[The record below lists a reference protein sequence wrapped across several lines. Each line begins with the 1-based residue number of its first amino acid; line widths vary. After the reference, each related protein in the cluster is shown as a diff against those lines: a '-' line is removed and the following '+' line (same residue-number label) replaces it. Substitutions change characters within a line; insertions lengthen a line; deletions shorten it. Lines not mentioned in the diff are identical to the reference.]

1 MLSPNHPAPVA
12 TKANRKS
19 HRKNRFFNRVSLP
32 GSSLQYAAVAS
43 LLVLSTAHATV
54 VDWKSN
60 GVSTNWATGSNWV
73 GDVAPVADLT
83 TDIASFNQISYA
95 FQPTST
101 IPNATNVPPI
111 IGGEINGI
119 QSGDGTTVTAP
130 LILSTGTGNGRLNLG
145 NSGIVMYANSGTFAL
160 GNTGSQGVTILADQ
174 AWVNNSASLLTVNAL
189 SVDNGSSAN
198 PVITLSGSGTGG
210 YSFGKIEASAV
221 TAPQVPGVLSLR
233 FNRTGA
239 GTITLTS
246 GNTLLKGFQIGDGST
261 ATVPTTLTTGTG
273 NNRPV
278 VGDGGI
284 VMNANSGAFNFGST
298 GSQGVTF
305 VTNQTWQN
313 NSSSLLT
320 VSSFAVDNGS
330 SNNPVLTLSGSG
342 TGGYSLGKIEN
353 SAVTNSIV
361 PGILSLVVNSSGAG
375 VVDLTGNSTF
385 TGGTTLTAGT
395 LQLSHN
401 SALGTGTF
409 TINGGTLTSSASSRT
424 TANPQVWGGD
434 WTFGGANNWSTGV
447 STVSLDGNVE
457 VTVSGIGIPNVNS
470 VITGSGDLT
479 KAGSGALILG
489 NASSYVGQ
497 TIVNEGTLEI
507 DFGNNSVATSS
518 GEQSNKIPATS
529 PVELGG
535 GTLTVTG
542 GLSRAA
548 WTVVPDTAWTAV
560 TPVPAIAD
568 RYELTFATLPAV
580 SVGQPVTGTGITGGV
595 VQGISATTPIVTI
608 DVTPGSAAPAATGTD
623 FATSVTTAPWTA
635 AVTTGLPSGQYQ
647 LTFASSIGV
656 TPGQPVTATGLTGAY
671 VVRTDGKNIIVV
683 SSTAPAATGTDFAI
697 GAFAPDSSQT
707 LASTALVTG
716 ASTMTAAL
724 NGGNGVKLDLGAIT
738 RAVGSTVQL
747 NLPTGTLSATNG
759 ILTSSGSASAVLLE
773 NGVAYA
779 TAGANNWAAKDAT
792 GTFIEIASSNLNEAT
807 LLGVPN
813 STTVTGINTVLAA
826 DSAPITMRSNLD
838 EALTIT
844 ANGFTITTGGVL
856 VGSAVTANNG
866 LTITGGTL
874 KSAATAA
881 NQDLVVINNG
891 AGSLTIDSAIANS
904 TAGATGLTKS
914 GIGTVKLGGNNSYT
928 GSTVINKG
936 VLSLTTNTS
945 LANSSVIVIG
955 KDPTA
960 ILDLNFTGTE
970 YVAALTI
977 NGVAQPDG
985 IYSSSDPSGRITGD
999 GTLTVG
1005 GTVTPTTPTI
1015 TTAPTATAITVGQ
1028 TLAASILSGGVASVP
1043 GTFAFTTPSTAPA
1056 VGTASQPVTFTPN
1069 DTVSYTTATT
1079 TASVTVYASYANAFG
1094 TNSPTAIGANGL
1106 ANLVNYAFGAN
1117 SPGAAVTL
1125 PASALTADAL
1135 SLRAAVRT
1143 NDPTV
1148 TTVGESGTNLA
1159 LWSPTTIPG
1168 VPTQD
1173 QTGATPGETQ
1183 MQIFSAPR
1191 GTNSKLFLL
1200 LEAIQSN

>member
-1 MLSPNHPAPVA
+1 MLPLNHPAPVP
-12 TKANRKS
+12 TKTNMRS
-19 HRKNRFFNRVSLP
+19 HRKNRLFNRVSLL
-32 GSSLQYAAVAS
+32 GSTLQRAAVAS
-43 LLVLSTAHATV
+43 LLVLTTSHAAV

-83 TDIASFNQISYA
+83 TDIASFNQILYA

-101 IPNATNVPPI
+101 LPNATNVPPI
-111 IGGEINGI
+111 LGGEINGI
-119 QSGDGTTVTAP
+119 QSGDGTTVSAP
-130 LILSTGTGNGRLNLG
+130 LTISTGTGNGRLNLG
-145 NSGIVMYANSGTFAL
+145 NSGIVMYANSGALTFGAL
-160 GNTGSQGVTILADQ
+160 TKGSQGLTILADQ
-174 AWVNNSASLLTVNAL
+174 SWVNNSASLLTVNSFA
-189 SVDNGSSAN
+189 VDNASAAN
-198 PVITLSGSGTGG
+198 PVLTLSGSGTGG
-210 YSFGKIEASAV
+210 YSFGAIEASNLGTGSV
-221 TAPQVPGVLSLR
+221 TLR

-239 GTITLTS
+239 GSIALTA
-246 GNTLLKGFQIGDGST
+246 NTVLLKGFQIGDGVT
-261 ATVPTTLTTGTG
+261 ATVTHILTTGTG

-284 VMNANSGAFNFGST
+284 VMNANSGAFNFGAT
-298 GSQGVTF
+298 GAGSQGVTF

-320 VSSFAVDNGS
+320 VNSFAVDNGS

-353 SAVTNSIV
+353 SSGST
-361 PGILSLVVNSSGAG
+361 GILSLVVNRSGAG

-385 TGGTTLTAGT
+385 TGGTTLIAGT

-409 TINGGTLTSSASSRT
+409 TINGGTLTSSASART

-447 STVSLDGNVE
+447 STVSLNGNVE
-457 VTVSGIGIPNVNS
+457 VTVSGTGIPNVNS
-470 VITGSGDLT
+470 VISGTGNLT

-489 NASSYVGQ
+489 NASSYAGQ

-542 GLSRAA
+542 GLSRSA

-623 FATSVTTAPWTA
+623 FATSVTTASWTA
-635 AVTTGLPSGQYQ
+635 SVTTGLPAGQYQ
-647 LTFASSIGV
+647 LTFTSSIGV

-671 VVRTDGKNIIVV
+671 VVRTDGKSIIVV

-707 LASTALVTG
+707 VASTALVTG
-716 ASTMTAAL
+716 ASTMTASL

-759 ILTSSGSASAVLLE
+759 ILTSSGSASANLLN

-807 LLGVPN
+807 LLGAPN

-826 DSAPITMRSNLD
+826 DSAPDTMKSNLD

-844 ANGFTITTGGVL
+844 ANGVTITTGGVL

-891 AGSLTIDSAIANS
+891 AGSLTIDSTIANS

-914 GIGTVKLGGNNSYT
+914 GIGTLRLGGNNSYT

-955 KDPTA
+955 KDPAA
-960 ILDLNFTGTE
+960 ILNLDFTGTE

-985 IYSSSDPSGRITGD
+985 VYSSSDPSGRITGG

-1028 TLAASILSGGVASVP
+1028 TLASSILSGGVASVP

-1135 SLRAAVRT
+1135 SLTATVRT

-1148 TTVGESGTNLA
+1148 TTVGESGTNLV
-1159 LWSPTTIPG
+1159 LWSPTIIPG
-1168 VPTQD
+1168 LPTQD

-1183 MQIFSAPR
+1183 RQIFSAPR

>member
-1 MLSPNHPAPVA
+1 MLPLNHPAPVP
-12 TKANRKS
+12 TKANMKS

-32 GSSLQYAAVAS
+32 GNSLQYAAVAS
-43 LLVLSTAHATV
+43 LLVLSTSRAAV

-73 GDVAPVADLT
+73 GDVAPVANLT
-83 TDIASFNQISYA
+83 TDIARFNQISYA

-111 IGGEINGI
+111 APGEINGI
-119 QSGDGTTVTAP
+119 QIGDGTTATAA
-130 LILSTGTGNGRLNLG
+130 LTLSTGTGNGRLNLG
-145 NSGIVMYANSGTFAL
+145 NSGIVLYANSGAFTF
-160 GNTGSQGVTILADQ
+160 GSTGSQGVTIIADQ

-198 PVITLSGSGTGG
+198 PVITLSGSGSGG
-210 YSFGKIEASAV
+210 YSFGRIDASAV

-246 GNTLLKGFQIGDGST
+246 GNTLLKGFQIGDGIT

-273 NNRPV
+273 NSRPV

-284 VMNANSGAFNFGST
+284 VMNANSGAFNFGAT

-342 TGGYSLGKIEN
+342 TGGYSMGKIEN
-353 SAVTNSIV
+353 SSGST
-361 PGILSLVVNSSGAG
+361 GILSLVINRSGAG

-489 NASSYVGQ
+489 NASSYLGQ

-542 GLSRAA
+542 GLSRSA

-560 TPVPAIAD
+560 TPVPTIAD

-580 SVGQPVTGTGITGGV
+580 SVGQPVNGTGITGGV
-595 VQGISATTPIVTI
+595 VQGISTTTPIVTI
-608 DVTPGSAAPAATGTD
+608 DVTAGSAAPAATGTD
-623 FATSVTTAPWTA
+623 FATSVTTASWTA
-635 AVTTGLPSGQYQ
+635 ISTTGLPSGQYQ

-671 VVRTDGKNIIVV
+671 VVRTDGKNIVVV

-697 GAFAPDSSQT
+697 VAFAPDSSQT
-707 LASTALVTG
+707 VASTALVTG
-716 ASTMTAAL
+716 ASTMTASL
-724 NGGNGVKLDLGAIT
+724 NGGNGVKLDLGDIT

-747 NLPTGTLSATNG
+747 DLPTGTLSATNG
-759 ILTSSGSASAVLLE
+759 ILTSNGSASANLLN

-826 DSAPITMRSNLD
+826 DSAPVTMKSNLD
-838 EALTIT
+838 EARTIT
-844 ANGFTITTGGVL
+844 ASGVTITTGGVL
-856 VGSAVTANNG
+856 VGSAVTTNNG

-881 NQDLVVINNG
+881 NLDLVVINNG
-891 AGSLTIDSAIANS
+891 AGSLTIDSTIANS
-904 TAGATGLTKS
+904 AAGATGLTKS

-945 LANSSVIVIG
+945 LANSSGIVIG
-955 KDPTA
+955 KDPSA
-960 ILDLNFTGTE
+960 ILNLSFIGTE
-970 YVAALTI
+970 TVASLTI

>member
-1 MLSPNHPAPVA
+1 MIPPNHPAPVP
-12 TKANRKS
+12 TKANQKS
-19 HRKNRFFNRVSLP
+19 HRKNRFFNHVSLP
-32 GSSLQYAAVAS
+32 GNSLQYAAVAS
-43 LLVLSTAHATV
+43 LLVLSTAHAAV
-54 VDWKSN
+54 VDWNPPAIGGS
-60 GVSTNWATGSNWV
+60 VTWADGINWV
-73 GDVAPVADLT
+73 GGTAPVANLT
-83 TDIASFNQISYA
+83 TDIASFNQTAYLY
-95 FQPTST
+95 QPSASRDG
-101 IPNATNVPPI
+101 N
-111 IGGEINGI
+111 GQINGI
-119 QSGDGTTVTAP
+119 QSGDGATATAD
-130 LILSTGTGNGRLNLG
+130 LTLSTGTGNGRLNLG
-145 NSGIVMYANSGTFAL
+145 NSGIVLYAGSGNFTF
-160 GNTGSQGVTILADQ
+160 GSTGSQGVTILADQ
-174 AWVNNSASLLTVNAL
+174 AWVNNSASLLTVNTL

-221 TAPQVPGVLSLR
+221 TPPQVPGILSLR

-239 GTITLTS
+239 GPITLTS

-261 ATVPTTLTTGTG
+261 ATVATTLTTGTG
-273 NNRPV
+273 NGRPV

-284 VMNANSGAFNFGST
+284 VMNANSGAFIFGST
-298 GSQGVTF
+298 ASQGVTM
-305 VTNQTWQN
+305 VANQTWEN

-320 VSSFAVDNGS
+320 VSSLAVDNAS
-330 SNNPVLTLSGSG
+330 SANPVLTLSGSG

-353 SAVTNSIV
+353 SNLGA
-361 PGILSLVVNSSGAG
+361 GILSLVVNRSGAG
-375 VVDLTGNSTF
+375 VVNLTGNSTF
-385 TGGTTLTAGT
+385 TGGTTLIAGT
-395 LQLSHN
+395 LQLSHD

-409 TINGGTLTSSASSRT
+409 AINGGTLTSSASGRT

-457 VTVSGIGIPNVNS
+457 VTVSGAGIPKVNS
-470 VITGSGDLT
+470 VISGSGDLT
-479 KAGSGALILG
+479 KAGSGTLILG

-497 TIVNEGTLEI
+497 TTVNEGTLDL

-548 WTVVPDTAWTAV
+548 WTVVPDTAWIAV
-560 TPVPAIAD
+560 TPDSATAD
-568 RYELTFATLPAV
+568 RYELTFASLPAV

-595 VQGISATTPIVTI
+595 VQGISATTLKVTI

-635 AVTTGLPSGQYQ
+635 AVSTGLPSGQYQ
-647 LTFASSIGV
+647 LTFSSSIGV

-683 SSTAPAATGTDFAI
+683 SSTAPAATGTDFAV
-697 GAFAPDSSQT
+697 GAFAPNSSQT
-707 LASTALVTG
+707 LASTTLVTG

-738 RAVGSTVQL
+738 RAVGSTVQF
-747 NLPTGTLSATNG
+747 NLPTGTLSAANG
-759 ILTSSGSASAVLLE
+759 ILTSNGSASANLLD

-779 TAGANNWAAKDAT
+779 TAGSNNWAAKDAT
-792 GTFIEIASSNLNEAT
+792 GTFIETASSNVNEAT

-813 STTVTGINTVLAA
+813 STTATGINTVLAA
-826 DSAPITMRSNLD
+826 DSAPVTIRSNLD

-844 ANGFTITTGGVL
+844 ANGVTITTGGVL

-891 AGSLTIDSAIANS
+891 AGSLTIDSTIANS

-914 GIGTVKLGGNNSYT
+914 GIGTVRLGGNNSYT

-945 LANSSVIVIG
+945 LANSSGIVIG
-955 KDPTA
+955 KDATA
-960 ILDLNFTGTE
+960 ILNLNFIGTE
-970 YVAALTI
+970 TVAFLTI

-985 IYSSSDPSGRITGD
+985 VYSSSDPSGRITGD
-999 GTLTVG
+999 GTLNVG

-1028 TLAASILSGGVASVP
+1028 TLATSILSGGVASVP

-1056 VGTASQPVTFTPN
+1056 VGTASQPITFTPT
-1069 DTVSYTTATT
+1069 DAVSYTTATT

-1106 ANLVNYAFGAN
+1106 ANLVNYALGAN

-1135 SLRAAVRT
+1135 SLTATVRT

-1148 TTVGESGTNLA
+1148 STVGESGTNLA

-1168 VPTQD
+1168 VRTPD

-1183 MQIFSAPR
+1183 KQIFSAPR

>member
-1 MLSPNHPAPVA
+1 MLSLNHPAPVP
-12 TKANRKS
+12 TKANMKIP
-19 HRKNRFFNRVSLP
+19 RKNRFFKRVSLL
-32 GSSLQYAAVAS
+32 GSTLQCAAVAS
-43 LLVLSTAHATV
+43 LLVLTTSHAAV

-221 TAPQVPGVLSLR
+221 TNSIVPGVLSLR

-246 GNTLLKGFQIGDGST
+246 ANTLLKGFQIGDGIT

-284 VMNANSGAFNFGST
+284 VMNANSGAFNFGAT

-320 VSSFAVDNGS
+320 VSSLAVDNGS

-353 SAVTNSIV
+353 SSGS
-361 PGILSLVVNSSGAG
+361 PGILSLVVNRSGAG

-385 TGGTTLTAGT
+385 TGGTTLIAGT

-409 TINGGTLTSSASSRT
+409 TINGGTLTSSASART

-470 VITGSGDLT
+470 VISGTGNLT

-518 GEQSNKIPATS
+518 GQQSNKIPATS

-542 GLSRAA
+542 GLSRTA

-560 TPVPAIAD
+560 TPVSAIAD
-568 RYELTFATLPAV
+568 RYELTFAILPAV

-595 VQGISATTPIVTI
+595 VQSISATTPIVTI

-635 AVTTGLPSGQYQ
+635 SVTTGLPAGQYQ
-647 LTFASSIGV
+647 LTFTSSIGV

-671 VVRTDGKNIIVV
+671 VVRTDGKSIIVA
-683 SSTAPAATGTDFAI
+683 SSTLPATNGTDFAI
-697 GAFAPDSSQT
+697 VAFAPDSSQT

-716 ASTMTAAL
+716 ASTMTASL
-724 NGGNGVKLDLGAIT
+724 NGTNGVKLDLGAIT

-759 ILTSSGSASAVLLE
+759 ILTSSGSALAVLLE

-813 STTVTGINTVLAA
+813 STTVTGIDTVLAA
-826 DSAPITMRSNLD
+826 DSAPVTMKSNLD
-838 EALTIT
+838 EARTIT
-844 ANGFTITTGGVL
+844 ANGVTITTGGVL

-914 GIGTVKLGGNNSYT
+914 GIGTVRLGGNNSYT

-955 KDPTA
+955 KDPAA
-960 ILDLNFTGTE
+960 ILNLNFTGTE

-985 IYSSSDPSGRITGD
+985 IYSSSDPSGRITGG

-1094 TNSPTAIGANGL
+1094 TNSPTAISANGL

>member
-1 MLSPNHPAPVA
+1 MQSLNHPAPVP
-12 TKANRKS
+12 TKANMKS

-32 GSSLQYAAVAS
+32 GNSLQYAAVAS
-43 LLVLSTAHATV
+43 LLVLSTSRAAV
-54 VDWKSN
+54 VDWKSD
-60 GVSTNWATGSNWV
+60 GVSTNWAAGSNWV

-83 TDIASFNQISYA
+83 TDIASFNQTSYA

-111 IGGEINGI
+111 APGEINGI
-119 QSGDGTTVTAP
+119 QIGDGTTATAA
-130 LILSTGTGNGRLNLG
+130 LTLSTGTGNGRLNLG
-145 NSGIVMYANSGTFAL
+145 NSGIVMYANSGTFTL
-160 GNTGSQGVTILADQ
+160 GSTGSQGVTILADQ
-174 AWVNNSASLLTVNAL
+174 AWVNNSASLLAVNAL

-210 YSFGKIEASAV
+210 YSFGRIEASAV

-273 NNRPV
+273 NSRPV

-284 VMNANSGAFNFGST
+284 VMNANSGAFNFGSAA
-298 GSQGVTF
+298 SQGVTF
-305 VTNQTWQN
+305 VTNQTWEN

-320 VSSFAVDNGS
+320 VNSLAVDNAS
-330 SNNPVLTLSGSG
+330 SANPVITLSGSG
-342 TGGYSLGKIEN
+342 TGGYSLGRIEN
-353 SAVTNSIV
+353 SSGGAGIV
-361 PGILSLVVNSSGAG
+361 SLVVNRSGAG
-375 VVDLTGNSTF
+375 VIDLTGNSTF
-385 TGGTTLTAGT
+385 TGSTTLIAGT

-409 TINGGTLTSSASSRT
+409 TINGGTLTSSASART

-434 WTFGGANNWSTGV
+434 WTFGGENNWSTGV
-447 STVSLDGNVE
+447 STVSLDGNVQ
-457 VTVSGIGIPNVNS
+457 VTVSGIGIPKVNS
-470 VITGSGDLT
+470 AISGTGNLT
-479 KAGSGALILG
+479 KAGSGTLILG
-489 NASSYVGQ
+489 NASSYVGK

-548 WTVVPDTAWTAV
+548 WSVVPDTAWIAV
-560 TPVPAIAD
+560 TPVSAIAD

-595 VQGISATTPIVTI
+595 VQGISTTTPIVTI

-623 FATSVTTAPWTA
+623 FASSITTAPWTA

-716 ASTMTAAL
+716 SCTMTAAL

-747 NLPTGTLSATNG
+747 NLPTGTLSAANG
-759 ILTSSGSASAVLLE
+759 ILTSNGSASAVLLE

-826 DSAPITMRSNLD
+826 DSAPVTMRSNLD

-856 VGSAVTANNG
+856 VGSAVTTNNG

-881 NQDLVVINNG
+881 NLDLVVINNG
-891 AGSLTIDSAIANS
+891 AGSLTINSTIANS
-904 TAGATGLTKS
+904 AAGATGLTKS
-914 GIGTVKLGGNNSYT
+914 GIGTVRLGGNNSYT

-945 LANSSVIVIG
+945 LANSSGIVIG
-955 KDPTA
+955 KDASA
-960 ILDLNFTGTE
+960 ILNLSFIGTE
-970 YVAALTI
+970 TVASLTI

-1028 TLAASILSGGVASVP
+1028 TLASSILSGGVASVP

-1168 VPTQD
+1168 VPAQD

>member
-1 MLSPNHPAPVA
+1 MLPLNHPAPVP
-12 TKANRKS
+12 TKANMKS

-32 GSSLQYAAVAS
+32 GNSLQYAAVAS

-73 GDVAPVADLT
+73 GDVAPVANLT
-83 TDIASFNQISYA
+83 TDIARFNQISYA

-111 IGGEINGI
+111 APGEINGI
-119 QSGDGTTVTAP
+119 QIGDGTTATAA
-130 LILSTGTGNGRLNLG
+130 LTLSTGTGNGRLNLG
-145 NSGIVMYANSGTFAL
+145 NSGIVLSANSGAFTF
-160 GNTGSQGVTILADQ
+160 GSTGSQGVTIIADQ

-210 YSFGKIEASAV
+210 YSFGRIDASAV

-246 GNTLLKGFQIGDGST
+246 GNTLLKGFQIGDGIT

-273 NNRPV
+273 NSRPV

-284 VMNANSGAFNFGST
+284 VMNANSGAFNFGSAA
-298 GSQGVTF
+298 SQGVTF

-353 SAVTNSIV
+353 SSGGA
-361 PGILSLVVNSSGAG
+361 GILSLVVNSSGAG
-375 VVDLTGNSTF
+375 AIDLTGNSTF
-385 TGGTTLTAGT
+385 TGGTTLIAGT

-409 TINGGTLTSSASSRT
+409 TINGGTLTSSASGRT

-434 WTFGGANNWSTGV
+434 WTFAGANNWSTGV

-457 VTVSGIGIPNVNS
+457 VTVSGIGIPKVNS

-479 KAGSGALILG
+479 KAGSGTLILG
-489 NASSYVGQ
+489 NASSYLGQ

-518 GEQSNKIPATS
+518 GDQSNKIPATS

-548 WTVVPDTAWTAV
+548 WTVVPDTAWIAV
-560 TPVPAIAD
+560 TPVSAIAD

-595 VQGISATTPIVTI
+595 VQGISTTTPIVTI

-716 ASTMTAAL
+716 SSTMTAAL

-747 NLPTGTLSATNG
+747 NLPTGTLSAANG
-759 ILTSSGSASAVLLE
+759 ILTSNGSASAVLLE

-826 DSAPITMRSNLD
+826 DSAPVTMRSNLD

-844 ANGFTITTGGVL
+844 ANGFTITTGGLL
-856 VGSAVTANNG
+856 VGSAVTTNNG

-881 NQDLVVINNG
+881 NLDLMVINNG
-891 AGSLTIDSAIANS
+891 AGSLTINSTIANS

-914 GIGTVKLGGNNSYT
+914 GIGTVRLGGNNSYT

-936 VLSLTTNTS
+936 VLSLNTNTS
-945 LANSSVIVIG
+945 LANSSGIVIG
-955 KDPTA
+955 KDPSA
-960 ILDLNFTGTE
+960 ILNLNFVGTE
-970 YVAALTI
+970 TVASLTI

-985 IYSSSDPSGRITGD
+985 VYSSSDPSGRLTGD

>member
-1 MLSPNHPAPVA
+1 MKN
-12 TKANRKS
+12 
-19 HRKNRFFNRVSLP
+19 HRKNRFFNRVSLL
-32 GSSLQYAAVAS
+32 GNSLQYAAVAS

-54 VDWKSN
+54 VDWKSD

-83 TDIASFNQISYA
+83 TDIASFNQTSYA

-221 TAPQVPGVLSLR
+221 TPPQVPGVLSLR

-385 TGGTTLTAGT
+385 TGGTTLIAGT

-409 TINGGTLTSSASSRT
+409 TINGGTIASSASART

-447 STVSLDGNVE
+447 STVSLNGNVE
-457 VTVSGIGIPNVNS
+457 VTVSGTGIPNVNS
-470 VITGSGDLT
+470 VISGTGDLT

-518 GEQSNKIPATS
+518 GQQSNKIPATS

-542 GLSRAA
+542 GLSRTA

-724 NGGNGVKLDLGAIT
+724 NGGNGVKLDLGVIT

-747 NLPTGTLSATNG
+747 NLPTGTLSAANG

-856 VGSAVTANNG
+856 VGSAVTASNG

-955 KDPTA
+955 KDATA
-960 ILDLNFTGTE
+960 ILNLNFVGTE
-970 YVAALTI
+970 TVASLTI

-985 IYSSSDPSGRITGD
+985 VYSSSDPSGRITGD

-1168 VPTQD
+1168 VAAQD

>member
-1 MLSPNHPAPVA
+1 MLPPNHPAPVP
-12 TKANRKS
+12 TKTSMTS
-19 HRKNRFFNRVSLP
+19 HRKNRFFNRASLP
-32 GSSLQYAAVAS
+32 GNSLQCAAVAS
-43 LLVLSTAHATV
+43 LLVLSTAHASV

-221 TAPQVPGVLSLR
+221 TNSIVPGVLSLR

-284 VMNANSGAFNFGST
+284 VMNANSGAFNFGAT

-320 VSSFAVDNGS
+320 VSSLAVDNGS

-342 TGGYSLGKIEN
+342 TGGYSMGKIEN
-353 SAVTNSIV
+353 SSGST
-361 PGILSLVVNSSGAG
+361 GILSLVINRSGAG

-409 TINGGTLTSSASSRT
+409 TINGGTIASSASART

-447 STVSLDGNVE
+447 STVSLNGNVE
-457 VTVSGIGIPNVNS
+457 VTVSGTGIPNVNS
-470 VITGSGDLT
+470 VISGTGDLT

-518 GEQSNKIPATS
+518 GQQSNKIPATS

-542 GLSRAA
+542 GLSRTA

-716 ASTMTAAL
+716 DSTMTAAL
-724 NGGNGVKLDLGAIT
+724 NGGNGVMLDLGAIT

-747 NLPTGTLSATNG
+747 NLPTGTPSAANG
-759 ILTSSGSASAVLLE
+759 ILTSNGSASAVLLQ

-856 VGSAVTANNG
+856 VGSAVTASNG

-955 KDPTA
+955 KDPDA
-960 ILDLNFTGTE
+960 VLNLNFTGTE

-1028 TLAASILSGGVASVP
+1028 TLTASILSGGVASVP

-1094 TNSPTAIGANGL
+1094 TNSPTAISANGL

-1159 LWSPTTIPG
+1159 QWSPTTIPG
-1168 VPTQD
+1168 VAAQD

>member
-1 MLSPNHPAPVA
+1 MLPPNHPAPVP
-12 TKANRKS
+12 TKTIMTS

-32 GSSLQYAAVAS
+32 GNSLQYAAVAS
-43 LLVLSTAHATV
+43 LLVLSTSQAAV
-54 VDWKSN
+54 VDWKSD

-83 TDIASFNQISYA
+83 TDIASFNQTSYA

-111 IGGEINGI
+111 TPGEINGI
-119 QSGDGTTVTAP
+119 QSGDGTAATAD

-145 NSGIVMYANSGTFAL
+145 NSGIVLYANSGKFTL

-305 VTNQTWQN
+305 ATNQTWQN

-375 VVDLTGNSTF
+375 VIDLTGNSTF
-385 TGGTTLTAGT
+385 TGSTTLIAGT

-409 TINGGTLTSSASSRT
+409 TINGGTVTSSASART

-457 VTVSGIGIPNVNS
+457 VTVSGTGIPNVNS
-470 VITGSGDLT
+470 VISGTGDLT

-548 WTVVPDTAWTAV
+548 WTVVPDTAWIAV
-560 TPVPAIAD
+560 TPVSAIAD

-595 VQGISATTPIVTI
+595 VQGISTTTPIVTI

-716 ASTMTAAL
+716 ASTMTASL

-826 DSAPITMRSNLD
+826 DSAPITMKSNLD

-844 ANGFTITTGGVL
+844 ANGFAITTGGVL
-856 VGSAVTANNG
+856 VGSAVTASNG

-891 AGSLTIDSAIANS
+891 AGSLTINSTIANS

-945 LANSSVIVIG
+945 LANSSGIVIG
-955 KDPTA
+955 KDPSA
-960 ILDLNFTGTE
+960 ILNLSFIGTE
-970 YVAALTI
+970 TVASLTI

-985 IYSSSDPSGRITGD
+985 VYSSSDPSGRITGD

-1094 TNSPTAIGANGL
+1094 TNSPTAISANGL

-1168 VPTQD
+1168 VAAQD

>member
-1 MLSPNHPAPVA
+1 MPSLNHPAPVP
-12 TKANRKS
+12 TKANMKS
-19 HRKNRFFNRVSLP
+19 HQKNRFFKRVSLL
-32 GSSLQYAAVAS
+32 GSTLQCAAVAS
-43 LLVLSTAHATV
+43 LLVLTTAHATV
-54 VDWKSN
+54 VDWKSD

-83 TDIASFNQISYA
+83 TDIASFSQTSYLY
-95 FQPTST
+95 QPS
-101 IPNATNVPPI
+101 ASLDG
-111 IGGEINGI
+111 IGQINGI
-119 QSGDGTTVTAP
+119 QSGDGATATAP
-130 LILSTGTGNGRLNLG
+130 LVLSTGTGNGRLNLG
-145 NSGIVMYANSGTFAL
+145 NSGIVMYANSGTFTL
-160 GNTGSQGVTILADQ
+160 GSTGSQGVTILADQ

-246 GNTLLKGFQIGDGST
+246 ANTLLKGFQIGDGIT
-261 ATVPTTLTTGTG
+261 ATVPTTLTTGGG
-273 NNRPV
+273 NSRPV

-284 VMNANSGAFNFGST
+284 VMNANSGAFNFGSAA
-298 GSQGVTF
+298 SQGVTF
-305 VTNQTWQN
+305 VTNQTWEN

-320 VSSFAVDNGS
+320 VNSLAVDNGS
-330 SNNPVLTLSGSG
+330 SANPVLTLSGSG
-342 TGGYSLGKIEN
+342 TGGYLLGRIEN

-548 WTVVPDTAWTAV
+548 WTVVPDTAWIAV
-560 TPVPAIAD
+560 TPVSAIAD

-595 VQGISATTPIVTI
+595 VQGISDTTLKVTI

-623 FATSVTTAPWTA
+623 FATSVTTASWTA

-647 LTFASSIGV
+647 LTFTSSIGV

-707 LASTALVTG
+707 VASTALVTG
-716 ASTMTAAL
+716 DSTMTAAL
-724 NGGNGVKLDLGAIT
+724 NGGNGVMLDLGAIT

-747 NLPTGTLSATNG
+747 NLPTGTPSAANG
-759 ILTSSGSASAVLLE
+759 ILTSNGSASAVLLQ

-792 GTFIEIASSNLNEAT
+792 GTFIESASSNVNEAT

-813 STTVTGINTVLAA
+813 STTVTGIDTALAA
-826 DSAPITMRSNLD
+826 DSAPVTMRSNLD
-838 EALTIT
+838 EARTIT
-844 ANGFTITTGGVL
+844 ASGVTITTGGVL

-891 AGSLTIDSAIANS
+891 AGSLTINSTIANS

-914 GIGTVKLGGNNSYT
+914 GIGTVRLGGNNSYT

-936 VLSLTTNTS
+936 VLSLNTNTS
-945 LANSSVIVIG
+945 LANSSGIVIG
-955 KDPTA
+955 KDATA
-960 ILDLNFTGTE
+960 ILNLNFVGTE
-970 YVAALTI
+970 TVASLTI

-985 IYSSSDPSGRITGD
+985 VYSSSDPSGRITGS

-1028 TLAASILSGGVASVP
+1028 TLATSILSGGVASVP

-1135 SLRAAVRT
+1135 SLTATVRT

-1148 TTVGESGTNLA
+1148 STVGESGTNLA
-1159 LWSPTTIPG
+1159 LWRPTIIPG
-1168 VPTQD
+1168 VRTTD
-1173 QTGATPGETQ
+1173 QTGATPGQTQ
-1183 MQIFSAPR
+1183 KQIFSAPR

>member
-1 MLSPNHPAPVA
+1 M
-12 TKANRKS
+12 
-19 HRKNRFFNRVSLP
+19 
-32 GSSLQYAAVAS
+32 
-43 LLVLSTAHATV
+43 
-54 VDWKSN
+54 
-60 GVSTNWATGSNWV
+60 
-73 GDVAPVADLT
+73 
-83 TDIASFNQISYA
+83 
-95 FQPTST
+95 
-101 IPNATNVPPI
+101 
-111 IGGEINGI
+111 
-119 QSGDGTTVTAP
+119 
-130 LILSTGTGNGRLNLG
+130 
-145 NSGIVMYANSGTFAL
+145 
-160 GNTGSQGVTILADQ
+160 
-174 AWVNNSASLLTVNAL
+174 
-189 SVDNGSSAN
+189 
-198 PVITLSGSGTGG
+198 
-210 YSFGKIEASAV
+210 
-221 TAPQVPGVLSLR
+221 
-233 FNRTGA
+233 
-239 GTITLTS
+239 TS

-284 VMNANSGAFNFGST
+284 VMNANSGAFNFGAT

-320 VSSFAVDNGS
+320 VSSLAVDNGS

-342 TGGYSLGKIEN
+342 TGGYSMGKIEN
-353 SAVTNSIV
+353 SSGST
-361 PGILSLVVNSSGAG
+361 GILSLVINRSGAG

-409 TINGGTLTSSASSRT
+409 TINGGTIASSASART

-447 STVSLDGNVE
+447 STVSLNGNVE
-457 VTVSGIGIPNVNS
+457 VTVSGTGIPNVNS
-470 VITGSGDLT
+470 VISGTGDLT

-518 GEQSNKIPATS
+518 GQQSNKIPATS

-542 GLSRAA
+542 GLSRTA

-716 ASTMTAAL
+716 DSTMTAAL
-724 NGGNGVKLDLGAIT
+724 NGGNGVMLDLGAIT

-747 NLPTGTLSATNG
+747 NLPTGTPSAANG
-759 ILTSSGSASAVLLE
+759 ILTSNGSASAVLLQ

-826 DSAPITMRSNLD
+826 DSAPITMRSTLD

-856 VGSAVTANNG
+856 VGSAVTASNG

-955 KDPTA
+955 KDPDA
-960 ILDLNFTGTE
+960 VLNLNFTGTE

-1028 TLAASILSGGVASVP
+1028 TLTASILSGGVASVP

-1094 TNSPTAIGANGL
+1094 TNSPTAISANGL

-1159 LWSPTTIPG
+1159 QWSPTTIPG
-1168 VPTQD
+1168 VAAQD

>member
-1 MLSPNHPAPVA
+1 M
-12 TKANRKS
+12 TS
-19 HRKNRFFNRVSLP
+19 HRKNRFFNRASLP
-32 GSSLQYAAVAS
+32 GNSLQCAAVAS
-43 LLVLSTAHATV
+43 LLVLSTAHASV

-83 TDIASFNQISYA
+83 TDIASFNQTSYA
-95 FQPTST
+95 YQPTST
-101 IPNATNVPPI
+101 IPNSTNVPPI
-111 IGGEINGI
+111 TPGEINGI
-119 QSGDGTTVTAP
+119 QSGDGATATADV
-130 LILSTGTGNGRLNLG
+130 ILSTGTGNGRLNLG
-145 NSGIVMYANSGTFAL
+145 NSGIVMYANSGKFTL

-174 AWVNNSASLLTVNAL
+174 AWINNSASLLTVNAL

-221 TAPQVPGVLSLR
+221 TNSIVPGVLSLR

-284 VMNANSGAFNFGST
+284 VMNANSGAFNFGAT

-320 VSSFAVDNGS
+320 VSSLAVDNGS

-342 TGGYSLGKIEN
+342 TGGYSMGKIEN
-353 SAVTNSIV
+353 SSGST
-361 PGILSLVVNSSGAG
+361 GILSLVINRSGAG

-409 TINGGTLTSSASSRT
+409 TINGGTIASSASART

-447 STVSLDGNVE
+447 STVSLNGNVE
-457 VTVSGIGIPNVNS
+457 VTVSGTGIPNVNS
-470 VITGSGDLT
+470 VISGTGDLT

-518 GEQSNKIPATS
+518 GQQSNKIPATS

-716 ASTMTAAL
+716 DSTMTAAL
-724 NGGNGVKLDLGAIT
+724 NGGNGVMLDLGAIT

-747 NLPTGTLSATNG
+747 NLPTGTPSAANG
-759 ILTSSGSASAVLLE
+759 ILTSNGSASAVLLE

-856 VGSAVTANNG
+856 VGSAVTASNG

-955 KDPTA
+955 KDPDA
-960 ILDLNFTGTE
+960 VLNLNFTGTE

-1028 TLAASILSGGVASVP
+1028 TLTASILSGGVASVP

-1094 TNSPTAIGANGL
+1094 TNSPTAISANGL

-1159 LWSPTTIPG
+1159 QWSPTTIPG
-1168 VPTQD
+1168 VAAQD

>member
-1 MLSPNHPAPVA
+1 M
-12 TKANRKS
+12 KS

-43 LLVLSTAHATV
+43 LLVLSTSHAAV
-54 VDWKSN
+54 VDWKLD

-111 IGGEINGI
+111 TPGEINGI
-119 QSGDGTTVTAP
+119 QIGDGTTVTFP

-239 GTITLTS
+239 GPITLTT
-246 GNTLLKGFQIGDGST
+246 GNTLLKGVQIGDGST

-278 VGDGGI
+278 VSDGGI
-284 VMNANSGAFNFGST
+284 VMNANSGAFNFGAT

-320 VSSFAVDNGS
+320 VSSLAVDNGS

-353 SAVTNSIV
+353 SSGS
-361 PGILSLVVNSSGAG
+361 PGILSLVINRSGAG

-385 TGGTTLTAGT
+385 TGGTTLIAGT

-409 TINGGTLTSSASSRT
+409 TINGGTLTSSASART

-457 VTVSGIGIPNVNS
+457 VTVSGAGIPKVNS
-470 VITGSGDLT
+470 VISGSGDLT
-479 KAGSGALILG
+479 KAGSGTLILG

-497 TIVNEGTLEI
+497 TTVNEGTLDL

-548 WTVVPDTAWTAV
+548 WTVVPDTAWIAV
-560 TPVPAIAD
+560 TPDSATAD

-608 DVTPGSAAPAATGTD
+608 DVTAGSAAPAATGTD

-716 ASTMTAAL
+716 ASTMTASL

-738 RAVGSTVQL
+738 RTVGSTVQL
-747 NLPTGTLSATNG
+747 NLPTGTLSAANG
-759 ILTSSGSASAVLLE
+759 ILTSSGSASANLLE

-826 DSAPITMRSNLD
+826 DSAPVTMKSNLD

-844 ANGFTITTGGVL
+844 ASGVTITTGGVL

-891 AGSLTIDSAIANS
+891 AGSLTINSTIANS

-955 KDPTA
+955 KDATA
-960 ILDLNFTGTE
+960 ILDLNFVGTE
-970 YVAALTI
+970 TVASLTI

-985 IYSSSDPSGRITGD
+985 VYSSSDPSGRITGG

-1094 TNSPTAIGANGL
+1094 TNSPTAISANGL

>member
-1 MLSPNHPAPVA
+1 MKSP
-12 TKANRKS
+12 
-19 HRKNRFFNRVSLP
+19 RKNRFFKRVSLL
-32 GSSLQYAAVAS
+32 GSTLQCAAVAS
-43 LLVLSTAHATV
+43 LLVLTTAHAAV

-60 GVSTNWATGSNWV
+60 GVSTTWATGSNWV
-73 GDVAPVADLT
+73 GDVAPAKNLT
-83 TDIASFNQISYA
+83 TDIASFNQTSYA
-95 FQPTST
+95 FQPQ
-101 IPNATNVPPI
+101 ATVADTNSVPPVTS
-111 IGGEINGI
+111 GEINGI
-119 QSGDGTTVTAP
+119 QSGDGATATAP
-130 LILSTGTGNGRLNLG
+130 LTISTGTGNGRLNLG
-145 NSGIVMYANSGTFAL
+145 NSGIVMYANSGTFTL
-160 GNTGSQGVTILADQ
+160 GSTGSQGVTILADQ

-246 GNTLLKGFQIGDGST
+246 ANTLLKGFQIGDGST

-273 NNRPV
+273 NSRPV

-284 VMNANSGAFNFGST
+284 VMNANSGAFIFGST
-298 GSQGVTF
+298 ASQGVTI
-305 VTNQTWQN
+305 VTNQTWEN

-320 VSSFAVDNGS
+320 VNSLAVDNGS
-330 SNNPVLTLSGSG
+330 SANPVLTLSGSG
-342 TGGYSLGKIEN
+342 AGGYSLGKIEN

-361 PGILSLVVNSSGAG
+361 PGILSLVVNRSGAG
-375 VVDLTGNSTF
+375 VIDLTGNSTF
-385 TGGTTLTAGT
+385 TGGTTLIAGT

-409 TINGGTLTSSASSRT
+409 TINGGTLTSSASART
-424 TANPQVWGGD
+424 SANPQVWGGD

-457 VTVSGIGIPNVNS
+457 VTVSGTGIPKVNS
-470 VITGSGDLT
+470 VISGTGNLT
-479 KAGSGALILG
+479 KAGSGTLILG

-529 PVELGG
+529 PVEVGG

-542 GLSRAA
+542 GLSRSA
-548 WTVVPDTAWTAV
+548 WAVVPDTAWTAV
-560 TPVPAIAD
+560 TPVPTIAD

-608 DVTPGSAAPAATGTD
+608 DVTAGSAAPAATGTD
-623 FATSVTTAPWTA
+623 FATSVTTASWTA
-635 AVTTGLPSGQYQ
+635 ISTTGLPSGQYQ

-671 VVRTDGKNIIVV
+671 VVRTDGKNIVVV

-697 GAFAPDSSQT
+697 VAFAPDSSQT
-707 LASTALVTG
+707 VASTALVTG
-716 ASTMTAAL
+716 ASTMTASL

-747 NLPTGTLSATNG
+747 DLPTGTLSATNG

-792 GTFIEIASSNLNEAT
+792 GTFIEIASSNLNDAT

-813 STTVTGINTVLAA
+813 STTVTGIDTVLAA
-826 DSAPITMRSNLD
+826 DSAPVTMKSNLD
-838 EALTIT
+838 EARTIT
-844 ANGFTITTGGVL
+844 ANGVAITTGGVL

-914 GIGTVKLGGNNSYT
+914 GIGTVRLGGNNSYT

-945 LANSSVIVIG
+945 LANSSIIVIG

-985 IYSSSDPSGRITGD
+985 IYSSSDPSGRITGG

-1094 TNSPTAIGANGL
+1094 TNSPTAISANGL

-1183 MQIFSAPR
+1183 RQIFSAPR

>member
-1 MLSPNHPAPVA
+1 M
-12 TKANRKS
+12 KS

-32 GSSLQYAAVAS
+32 GNSLQYAAVAS
-43 LLVLSTAHATV
+43 LLVLSTSRAAV
-54 VDWKSN
+54 VDWKSD

-73 GDVAPVADLT
+73 GDVAPVANLT
-83 TDIASFNQISYA
+83 TDIARFNQASYLH
-95 FQPTST
+95 QPS
-101 IPNATNVPPI
+101 ASRD
-111 IGGEINGI
+111 GQINGI

-130 LILSTGTGNGRLNLG
+130 LILSTGTGN
-145 NSGIVMYANSGTFAL
+145 S
-160 GNTGSQGVTILADQ
+160 
-174 AWVNNSASLLTVNAL
+174 
-189 SVDNGSSAN
+189 
-198 PVITLSGSGTGG
+198 
-210 YSFGKIEASAV
+210 
-221 TAPQVPGVLSLR
+221 
-233 FNRTGA
+233 
-239 GTITLTS
+239 
-246 GNTLLKGFQIGDGST
+246 
-261 ATVPTTLTTGTG
+261 
-273 NNRPV
+273 RPV

-284 VMNANSGAFNFGST
+284 VMNANSGAFNFGT
-298 GSQGVTF
+298 AGAQGVTL
-305 VTNQTWQN
+305 VTNQTWEN

-320 VSSFAVDNGS
+320 VSSLAVDNAS
-330 SNNPVLTLSGSG
+330 SANPVLTLSGSG
-342 TGGYSLGKIEN
+342 AGGYSLGKIDN
-353 SAVTNSIV
+353 SNLGA
-361 PGILSLVVNSSGAG
+361 GILSLVVNRSGAG

-385 TGGTTLTAGT
+385 TGGTTLIAGT
-395 LQLSHN
+395 LQLSHD

-409 TINGGTLTSSASSRT
+409 TINGGTLTSSASGRT

-434 WTFGGANNWSTGV
+434 WTFGGANNWTAGV
-447 STVSLDGNVE
+447 STVNLTGNRT
-457 VTVSGIGIPNVNS
+457 VTVSGAGIPKVNS
-470 VITGSGDLT
+470 VISGTGDLT
-479 KAGSGALILG
+479 KAGSGTLILG

-535 GTLTVTG
+535 GALTVTG

-548 WTVVPDTAWTAV
+548 WTVVPDTAWIAV
-560 TPVPAIAD
+560 TSVSAN

-595 VQGISATTPIVTI
+595 VQGISATTLKVTI

-635 AVTTGLPSGQYQ
+635 SVTTGLPSGQYQ

-671 VVRTDGKNIIVV
+671 VVRTDGKSIIVA
-683 SSTAPAATGTDFAI
+683 SSTLPATNGTDFAI

-707 LASTALVTG
+707 VASTALVTG
-716 ASTMTAAL
+716 ASTMTASL

-807 LLGVPN
+807 LLGSPN
-813 STTVTGINTVLAA
+813 STTVTGINTVLAD
-826 DSAPITMRSNLD
+826 DSAPVTMRSNLD
-838 EALTIT
+838 EARTIT
-844 ANGFTITTGGVL
+844 ATGFTITTGGVL

-874 KSAATAA
+874 RSAATAA

-891 AGSLTIDSAIANS
+891 AGSLTIDSTIANS

-914 GIGTVKLGGNNSYT
+914 GIGTVRLGGNNSYT

-936 VLSLTTNTS
+936 VLSLNTNTS
-945 LANSSVIVIG
+945 LANSSGIVIG
-955 KDPTA
+955 KDATA
-960 ILDLNFTGTE
+960 ILNLNFVGTE
-970 YVAALTI
+970 TVASLTI

-985 IYSSSDPSGRITGD
+985 VYSSSDPSGRITGG

-1028 TLAASILSGGVASVP
+1028 TLASSILSGGVASVP
-1043 GTFAFTTPSTAPA
+1043 GTFAFTTPTTAPA

-1094 TNSPTAIGANGL
+1094 TNSPTAISANGL

-1117 SPGAAVTL
+1117 SPGAAVIL
-1125 PASALTADAL
+1125 PEPALTADAL

-1168 VPTQD
+1168 VPAQD

>member
-1 MLSPNHPAPVA
+1 MLPPNHPAPVP
-12 TKANRKS
+12 TKTIMTS

-32 GSSLQYAAVAS
+32 GNSLQYAAVAS
-43 LLVLSTAHATV
+43 LLVLSTSHAAV

-145 NSGIVMYANSGTFAL
+145 NSGIVLYANSGAFTF
-160 GNTGSQGVTILADQ
+160 GSTGSQGVTIIADQ

-342 TGGYSLGKIEN
+342 TGGYSMGKIEN
-353 SAVTNSIV
+353 SSGST
-361 PGILSLVVNSSGAG
+361 GILSLVINRSGAG

-409 TINGGTLTSSASSRT
+409 TINGGTLTSSASART

-470 VITGSGDLT
+470 VISGSGDLT

-560 TPVPAIAD
+560 TPVSAIAD

-813 STTVTGINTVLAA
+813 STTVTGIDTVLAA
-826 DSAPITMRSNLD
+826 DSAPVTMKSNLD

-856 VGSAVTANNG
+856 VGSAVTASNG

-891 AGSLTIDSAIANS
+891 AGSLTINSTIANS

-985 IYSSSDPSGRITGD
+985 IYSSSDPSGRITGG

-1094 TNSPTAIGANGL
+1094 TNSPTAISANGL

>member
-1 MLSPNHPAPVA
+1 M
-12 TKANRKS
+12 KS
-19 HRKNRFFNRVSLP
+19 HRKNRLLNRVSLL
-32 GSSLQYAAVAS
+32 GSTLQRAAVAS
-43 LLVLSTAHATV
+43 LLVLTTSHAAV

-83 TDIASFNQISYA
+83 TDIASFNQILYA

-111 IGGEINGI
+111 LGGEINGI

-246 GNTLLKGFQIGDGST
+246 ANTLLKGVQIGDGST

-273 NNRPV
+273 NSRPV

-284 VMNANSGAFNFGST
+284 VMNANSGAFNFGAT

-320 VSSFAVDNGS
+320 VSSLAVDNGS

-342 TGGYSLGKIEN
+342 AGGYSLGKIEN
-353 SAVTNSIV
+353 SSGGA
-361 PGILSLVVNSSGAG
+361 GILSLVVNRSGAG
-375 VVDLTGNSTF
+375 VIDLTGNSTF
-385 TGGTTLTAGT
+385 TGGTTLIAGT

-409 TINGGTLTSSASSRT
+409 TINGGTLTSSASGRT

-447 STVSLDGNVE
+447 STVSLNGSVE

-470 VITGSGDLT
+470 VISGTGNLT

-542 GLSRAA
+542 GLSRLA
-548 WTVVPDTAWTAV
+548 WSVVPDTAWIAV

-595 VQGISATTPIVTI
+595 VQGISATTLKVTI

-635 AVTTGLPSGQYQ
+635 ISTTGLPAGQYQ
-647 LTFASSIGV
+647 LTFAAAIGV

-671 VVRTDGKNIIVV
+671 VVRTDGKSIIVV

-707 LASTALVTG
+707 VASTALVTG
-716 ASTMTAAL
+716 DSTMTAAL
-724 NGGNGVKLDLGAIT
+724 NGGNGVMLDLGAIT

-747 NLPTGTLSATNG
+747 NLPTGTPSAANG
-759 ILTSSGSASAVLLE
+759 ILTSNGSASAVLLQ

-792 GTFIEIASSNLNEAT
+792 GTFIEIASSNPNEAT
-807 LLGVPN
+807 LLGSPN
-813 STTVTGINTVLAA
+813 STTVTGISTVLAA
-826 DSAPITMRSNLD
+826 DSAPVTMRSNLD

-874 KSAATAA
+874 KSAAIAA

-891 AGSLTIDSAIANS
+891 AGSLTINSTIANS

-914 GIGTVKLGGNNSYT
+914 GIGPVRLGGNNSYT

-936 VLSLTTNTS
+936 VLSLNTNTS
-945 LANSSVIVIG
+945 LANSSGIVIG
-955 KDPTA
+955 KDATA
-960 ILDLNFTGTE
+960 ILNLNFVGTE
-970 YVAALTI
+970 TVASLTI

-985 IYSSSDPSGRITGD
+985 VYSSSDPSGRITGG

-1028 TLAASILSGGVASVP
+1028 TLASSILSGGVASVP

-1106 ANLVNYAFGAN
+1106 PNLVNYALGAN
-1117 SPGAAVTL
+1117 SPSAAVTL
-1125 PASALTADAL
+1125 PASALTANAL
-1135 SLRAAVRT
+1135 SLTATVRT

-1148 TTVGESGTNLA
+1148 ATVGESGTNLA

-1168 VPTQD
+1168 LPTQD
-1173 QTGATPGETQ
+1173 QTGATPGQTQ
-1183 MQIFSAPR
+1183 RQIFSAPR